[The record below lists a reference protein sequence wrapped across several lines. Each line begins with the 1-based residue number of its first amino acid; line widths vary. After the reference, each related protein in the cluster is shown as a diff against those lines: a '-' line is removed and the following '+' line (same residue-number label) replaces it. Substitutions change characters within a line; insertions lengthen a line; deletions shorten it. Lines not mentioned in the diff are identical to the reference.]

1 MGTFVNVAAIIAG
14 GLLGLLFGRKISE
27 QFRDTL
33 SKACGVSTL
42 FLGITGALEEM
53 MSVSGEKVS
62 SGRGMFLVICMV
74 LGAVT
79 GELLD
84 LDRRFEDLGGWLRD
98 KSGNSGESG
107 FIDGF
112 VTATFTVCIGAMT
125 IIGSFNDGIYGDRSV
140 LFTKSVLDFI
150 IVMVLTGTKGIG
162 CMFSA
167 VPVAVIQGLLTITAG
182 FIEPLLTEQAL
193 ANLSMVGSVLIFCV
207 GINLIWEKKI
217 RVANYL
223 PALVFAVG
231 AAYIPN

>member
-1 MGTFVNVAAIIAG
+1 MGTLINVAAIIAG
-14 GLLGLLFGRKISE
+14 GFLGLLFGKRISE
-27 QFRDTL
+27 RFRDTL

-53 MSVSGEKVS
+53 MSVSGTGLQ

-74 LGAVT
+74 LGAVA

-84 LDRRFEDLGGWLRD
+84 LDQRFEDLGGWLRD

-107 FIDGF
+107 FVDGF

-125 IIGSFNDGIYGDRSV
+125 IIGSFNDGLYGDHSV
-140 LFTKSVLDFI
+140 LLTKSVLDFI

-167 VPVAVIQGLLTITAG
+167 IPVGVIQGLLTLSAG
-182 FIEPLLTEQAL
+182 LIEPLLTEQAL

-207 GINLIWEKKI
+207 GVNLVWERQL

-223 PALVFAVG
+223 PAIVFAVA
-231 AAYIPN
+231 AAYIF

>member
-1 MGTFVNVAAIIAG
+1 MGTLINIAAIVAG
-14 GLLGLLFGRKISE
+14 GLLGLMFGKRISE

-53 MSVSGEKVS
+53 MSVSGTGLQG
-62 SGRGMFLVICMV
+62 GRGMFLVICMV
-74 LGAVT
+74 LGAVA

-84 LDRRFEDLGGWLRD
+84 LDKRFEELGGWLRD

-107 FIDGF
+107 FVDGF

-125 IIGSFNDGIYGDRSV
+125 IIGSFNDGISGDHSV
-140 LFTKSVLDFI
+140 LITKSILDFI
-150 IVMVLTGTKGIG
+150 IVMVLTGSKGIG

-167 VPVAVIQGLLTITAG
+167 VPVGVIQGMLTLCAR
-182 FIEPLLTEQAL
+182 FLSPLLTEEAL
-193 ANLSMVGSVLIFCV
+193 ANLSLVGSVLIFCV
-207 GINLIWEKKI
+207 GINLIWERKI

-223 PALVFAVG
+223 PAIVFAVA
-231 AAYIPN
+231 AAYLF

>member
-1 MGTFVNVAAIIAG
+1 
-14 GLLGLLFGRKISE
+14 
-27 QFRDTL
+27 
-33 SKACGVSTL
+33 
-42 FLGITGALEEM
+42 M

-74 LGAVT
+74 LGAMT

-231 AAYIPN
+231 AAYIPI